1 VNRAARRSGPAPIR
15 STYLLPLVA
24 AVGIALHPA
33 SLRAASPPAGSA
45 PAQLAGPNDH
55 RRVLLLVDSPG
66 DPFMDR
72 IRAEVV
78 SLGLEGV
85 VRAPQGS
92 IEAKARAEHAVAA
105 IRILPSRNGVEV
117 WMADAASGRSLL
129 RQVIVDETPR
139 GPNQDVIAL
148 QTAELLRTGLFPETP
163 PAGPRPVPS
172 PPVIVQSAPARSDG
186 ESALG
191 TGVELLYSAGGASPA
206 WQAWFSFQHLWSRRL
221 GIALD
226 VSAPFRRGTMS
237 GPEGTADVGAIVVG
251 VEMLARFRS
260 ERGRL
265 FLTTGLGAG
274 AVALLTK
281 GHPSPEGS
289 AQVESNSSTAYTALG
304 FARITLGCKLS
315 SWLGLGMSGLVGTTV
330 ARVDIRFGGND
341 AGDWGVPL
349 LGAALFAQVDW
360 H

>member
-1 VNRAARRSGPAPIR
+1 M
-15 STYLLPLVA
+15 
-24 AVGIALHPA
+24 
-33 SLRAASPPAGSA
+33 
-45 PAQLAGPNDH
+45 
-55 RRVLLLVDSPG
+55 LLLVDSPG

-85 VRAPQGS
+85 VRASQGS

-163 PAGPRPVPS
+163 PAVPRPVPA
-172 PPVIVQSAPARSDG
+172 PPVIVQSAPARSAG

-274 AVALLTK
+274 PVALLTK

-330 ARVDIRFGGND
+330 ARIDIRFGGND

>member
-1 VNRAARRSGPAPIR
+1 MITAASCCWWTAPAIR
-15 STYLLPLVA
+15 SW
-24 AVGIALHPA
+24 
-33 SLRAASPPAGSA
+33 AGSEPRSCRWA
-45 PAQLAGPNDH
+45 WKASCARPRG
-55 RRVLLLVDSPG
+55 RSKRK
-66 DPFMDR
+66 
-72 IRAEVV
+72 RARSMRWRPSE
-78 SLGLEGV
+78 SC
-85 VRAPQGS
+85 
-92 IEAKARAEHAVAA
+92 
-105 IRILPSRNGVEV
+105 PSRNGVEV

-129 RQVIVDETPR
+129 RQVIVDETPG

-163 PAGPRPVPS
+163 PAVPRPVPA
-172 PPVIVQSAPARSDG
+172 PPVIVQSAPARSAG

-274 AVALLTK
+274 PVALLTK

-304 FARITLGCKLS
+304 FARITLGWKLS
-315 SWLGLGMSGLVGTTV
+315 SWLGLGMSGAASERRSPASTFDLAATMQATGACRCWGRLCSRRSTGTEPP
-330 ARVDIRFGGND
+330 DIRHSD
-341 AGDWGVPL
+341 IPTRVPAGHRQSRCRT
-349 LGAALFAQVDW
+349 AAASR
-360 H
+360 

>member
-1 VNRAARRSGPAPIR
+1 VNRAARGSCPASIPSR
-15 STYLLPLVA
+15 LLLSLVVA
-24 AVGIALHPA
+24 GAIGLHPA
-33 SLRAASPPAGSA
+33 SLRAAQPPA
-45 PAQLAGPNDH
+45 PADH

-66 DPFMDR
+66 DPLMDR
-72 IRAEVV
+72 IRAEIV

-92 IEAKARAEHAVAA
+92 IEARARAEHAVAA

-129 RQVIVDETPR
+129 RQVIVDETPG
-139 GPNQDVIAL
+139 GPNRDVVAL
-148 QTAELLRTGLFPETP
+148 QTAELLRTGLFPATP
-163 PAGPRPVPS
+163 AGGTPAGPS
-172 PPVIVQSAPARSDG
+172 PPIIVQSAPARSDS
-186 ESALG
+186 EHAVA
-191 TGVELLYSAGGASPA
+191 TGVELLYGAGGASPA

-237 GPEGTADVGAIVVG
+237 GPEGTADIGAIVVA

-265 FLTTGLGAG
+265 FLTTGVGAG
-274 AVALLTK
+274 AVSLLTQ

-304 FARITLGCKLS
+304 FARITLGWKLS
-315 SWLGLGMSGLVGTTV
+315 SWLGLGMSGLLGTTV

-360 H
+360 R